1 MEKFLKDFVPGEV
14 GRVVKIS
21 NTGKIKR
28 RLYDMGITPGAEIK
42 LLKVAPM
49 GDPLC
54 ILIRGYDLSLRK
66 DEAAEVLME
75 VK

>member
-14 GRVVKIS
+14 GTVAKIS

>member
-14 GRVVKIS
+14 GSVVKIS

>member
-14 GRVVKIS
+14 GSVVEIS

>member
-14 GRVVKIS
+14 GSVVKIS

-42 LLKVAPM
+42 LLKVTPM

>member
-14 GRVVKIS
+14 GSVVKIS

-66 DEAAEVLME
+66 DDAAEVLME

>member
-14 GRVVKIS
+14 GSVVKIS

-28 RLYDMGITPGAEIK
+28 RLYDMGITPGSEIK